1 MAARAET
8 TQLPGVCGTLGGF
21 VCARPYHRSVSAQ
34 PHDDREEHVPPAS
47 GAAITAAVGALA
59 LVTAGVL
66 IHGTG
71 AEATGAVDI
80 PCPFREMT
88 GIPCPLCGATRS
100 LGLLAQGD
108 PSFLRYN
115 PVWAVV
121 VVLGIPAALLLA
133 WRPGLRAAVAR
144 APTALKVGVVVAVGV
159 VAWAIALANR
169 ATIVGA

>member
-1 MAARAET
+1 M
-8 TQLPGVCGTLGGF
+8 
-21 VCARPYHRSVSAQ
+21 SAQ
-34 PHDDREEHVPPAS
+34 PQDDRENHVPSAS
-47 GAAITAAVGALA
+47 GPAITAAVGAFA
-59 LVTAGVL
+59 VVVAGVL

-71 AEATGAVDI
+71 AGATGAVDI

-88 GIPCPLCGATRS
+88 GVPCPLCGATRS
-100 LGLLAQGD
+100 LGLLAHGD
-108 PSFLRYN
+108 TSFLRYN

-144 APTALKVGVVVAVGV
+144 APTALKGGAVLAVGV
-159 VAWAIALANR
+159 AAWAIALANR